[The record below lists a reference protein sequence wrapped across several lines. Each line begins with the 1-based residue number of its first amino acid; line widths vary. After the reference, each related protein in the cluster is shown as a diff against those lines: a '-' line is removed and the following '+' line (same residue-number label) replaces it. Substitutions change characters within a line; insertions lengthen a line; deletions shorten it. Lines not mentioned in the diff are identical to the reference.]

1 MYVDSINDNSG
12 CLSQRLSI
20 DAAQIAMIKVRRV
33 RPAYKLWLE
42 TDEGPVFGPG
52 VYSLLRKIQEKG
64 TLKEAAASLGMSY
77 RYAWG
82 LIKKAE
88 EKLGTP
94 LISATK
100 GGRHGG
106 GSTDITEL
114 GRRYVK
120 DFERFRR
127 MLDEVSEGSFRET
140 QVQGTVLDVTKKG
153 DCVEYIIGMKDE
165 PLRVSLPR
173 GGAVKEG
180 GDVVLL
186 HVSLEN

>member
-1 MYVDSINDNSG
+1 MYVESINNNARAM
-12 CLSQRLSI
+12 SQMLSI
-20 DAAQIAMIKVRRV
+20 DAAQIAVIKVRRT

-42 TDEGPVFGPG
+42 TDEGHVFGPG

-88 EKLGTP
+88 EKLGEP

-106 GSTDITEL
+106 GSTEITEL
-114 GRRYVK
+114 GRRYVR
-120 DFERFRR
+120 DFEMFRR
-127 MLDEVSEGSFRET
+127 MMDEVSEGSLWET
-140 QVQGTVLDVTKKG
+140 QVQGTVLQAAEKG
-153 DCVEYIIGMKDE
+153 DTIEYIVEMSDE
-165 PLRVSLPR
+165 PLKFSLPR
-173 GGAVKEG
+173 GGAVKEV

>member
-1 MYVDSINDNSG
+1 M
-12 CLSQRLSI
+12 SQRLSI
-20 DAAQIAMIKVRRV
+20 VAAQIAVIKVRRA

-42 TDEGPVFGPG
+42 TDEGHVFGPG

-88 EKLGTP
+88 EKLGEP

-114 GRRYVK
+114 GRRYVR

-140 QVQGTVLDVTKKG
+140 QVQGIVLDVAEKS
-153 DCVEYIIGMKDE
+153 DRVEYIVEMKDDT
-165 PLRVSLPR
+165 LRVSLPR
-173 GGAVKEG
+173 GGVVKEV

>member
-1 MYVDSINDNSG
+1 VPEPNVIN
-12 CLSQRLSI
+12 RH
-20 DAAQIAMIKVRRV
+20 AEIALIKVRRA

-42 TDEGPVFGPG
+42 TDEGHVFGPG

-88 EKLGTP
+88 EKLGEP

-106 GSTDITEL
+106 GSTEITEL
-114 GRRYVK
+114 GRRYVR
-120 DFERFRR
+120 DFEMFRR
-127 MLDEVSEGSFRET
+127 VLDEVSEGSLHEI
-140 QVQGTVLDVTKKG
+140 QIKGTILYAAEKG
-153 DCVEYIIGMKDE
+153 DAVEYIIELRDE
-165 PLRVSLPR
+165 TLTFTLPR
-173 GGAVKEG
+173 GGAVMEAG
-180 GDVVLL
+180 EAVIL

>member
-1 MYVDSINDNSG
+1 M
-12 CLSQRLSI
+12 SQRLSI
-20 DAAQIAMIKVRRV
+20 DAAQIAMIKVRRA

-42 TDEGPVFGPG
+42 TDEGHVFGPG

-88 EKLGTP
+88 EKLGEP

-106 GSTDITEL
+106 GSTEITEL
-114 GRRYVK
+114 GRRYVR

-127 MLDEVSEGSFRET
+127 MLDEVSEGSLWEIK
-140 QVQGTVLDVTKKG
+140 VQGTVLDAAEKG
-153 DCVEYIIGMKDE
+153 DHVEYIVEMRDE
-165 PLRVSLPR
+165 PLKFSRPR
-173 GGAVKEG
+173 GGAAKEV